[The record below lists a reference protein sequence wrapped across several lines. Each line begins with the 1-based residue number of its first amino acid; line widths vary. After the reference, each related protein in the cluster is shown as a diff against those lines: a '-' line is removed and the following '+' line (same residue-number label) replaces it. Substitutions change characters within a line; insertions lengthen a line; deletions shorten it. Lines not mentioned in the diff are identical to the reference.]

1 MLVKVDRSSMLTSL
15 ECRAP
20 FLNKENWNFTSQ
32 LPEDFLIKGWDKK
45 HISKESFKHYFPKDF
60 LNKSKKGFEV
70 PAVDW
75 LRADLKNE
83 LLSYRDKNYLE
94 KQNIFQSEVVSALV
108 NNHLQGKID
117 NTFQVWT
124 FFCFP
129 KWYKLTY
136 KE

>member
-1 MLVKVDRSSMLTSL
+1 
-15 ECRAP
+15 
-20 FLNKENWNFTSQ
+20 
-32 LPEDFLIKGWDKK
+32 
-45 HISKESFKHYFPKDF
+45 
-60 LNKSKKGFEV
+60 V
-70 PAVDW
+70 PVVDW

-83 LLSYRDKNYLE
+83 LLSYLDKNYLE